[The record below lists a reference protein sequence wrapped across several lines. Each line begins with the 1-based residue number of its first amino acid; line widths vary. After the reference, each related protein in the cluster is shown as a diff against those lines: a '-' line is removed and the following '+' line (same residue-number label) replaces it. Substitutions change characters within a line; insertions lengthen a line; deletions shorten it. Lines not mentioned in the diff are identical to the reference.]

1 MEYKK
6 SRKFDKY
13 KEQKNMALANIKT
26 DFHQLIDKIENE
38 ELLSSFYQLLV
49 QRIQGKNGQL
59 WESLTD
65 EEKKELLLADEES
78 KDSNNWISDEAV
90 RKKHQ
95 QWLSN

>member
-1 MEYKK
+1 
-6 SRKFDKY
+6 
-13 KEQKNMALANIKT
+13 MALANIKT

-49 QRIQGKNGQL
+49 QRSQGKNGQL

-78 KDSNNWISDEAV
+78 KDSNNWISEEEV
-90 RKKHQ
+90 RQRHQ
-95 QWLSN
+95 QWLRK